1 MGKNDNKRDGHLTD
15 LQLSEDQKKDSRQPG
30 GKTSEEMAK
39 NSKESKDPK
48 DSEKNSKKKDMIE
61 FIIYLAVVFALVY
74 LIITYV
80 GQRTVV
86 NGDSMDPT
94 LANGQSLIMDKISY
108 RFSNPGRFD
117 IVIFPGP
124 AEEGDMLAQGD
135 TEAGNQNRPFYIK
148 RVIGLPGETVD
159 LRDQKVYINGK
170 ELTSDIYSIDGLT
183 EDPEEEEF
191 PMTLKDDEYFC
202 LGDNRPVSYDS
213 RYMEVGPVSRKEIVG
228 KVWIRIWPL
237 NQFGPVD

>member
-1 MGKNDNKRDGHLTD
+1 MGKKNKKMDENISNLQSSDEKKRD
-15 LQLSEDQKKDSRQPG
+15 SQP
-30 GKTSEEMAK
+30 SEEEVSLSSQK
-39 NSKESKDPK
+39 R
-48 DSEKNSKKKDMIE
+48 KDMIE
-61 FIIYLAVVFALVY
+61 NIIYLAVVFALVY
-74 LIITYV
+74 LIITFI

-108 RFSNPGRFD
+108 RFTSPKRFD

-124 AEEGDMLAQGD
+124 ADEWDMLD
-135 TEAGNQNRPFYIK
+135 EEASDSDKNKDRPFYIK

-159 LRDQKVYINGK
+159 IRDEKVYINGK
-170 ELTSDIYSIDGLT
+170 ELTADIYSIDGLT
-183 EDPEEEEF
+183 EDPEEQEF
-191 PMTLKDDEYFC
+191 PLTLGKDEYFC

-213 RYMEVGPVSRKEIVG
+213 RYLEVGPVSKDEIVG

-237 NQFGPVD
+237 NQFGSVD